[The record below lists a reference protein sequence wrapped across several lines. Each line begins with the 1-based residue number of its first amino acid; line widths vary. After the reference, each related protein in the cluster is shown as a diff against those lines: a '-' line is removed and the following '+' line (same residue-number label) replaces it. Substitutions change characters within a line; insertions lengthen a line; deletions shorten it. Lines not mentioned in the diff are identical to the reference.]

1 MTTNTS
7 WNNIETLCK
16 NKEREL
22 KQISRAELKAAYETM
37 SVRKAAARFGVSV
50 ATFYKLLDRAG
61 IKLRGKREAFEIID

>member
-1 MTTNTS
+1 M
-7 WNNIETLCK
+7 
-16 NKEREL
+16 